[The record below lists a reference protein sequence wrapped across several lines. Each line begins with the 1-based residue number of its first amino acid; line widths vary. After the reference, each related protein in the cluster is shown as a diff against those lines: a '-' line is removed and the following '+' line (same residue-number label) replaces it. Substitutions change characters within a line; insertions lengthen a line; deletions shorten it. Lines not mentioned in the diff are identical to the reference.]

1 MRPSV
6 TPVPRIVVARV
17 SVKPHHTGLAHR
29 LSEALTAR
37 HLHLSTCAVSLAT
50 RGVTC
55 GPRSAAARAGFR
67 GGNVIGCLD
76 TSLPP
81 ARAEETIMS
90 QPSEPTPNPVPSPL
104 RNDTVCV
111 GIHVPSVAVAPLG
124 SGETYAAFFR
134 QVESLG
140 FDAVWTEDRLF
151 HPANLLDSVVLLTWA
166 AANTRR
172 LLLGTAVM
180 LLNLRQAPVVARQVA
195 SLQHLCGGRLA
206 LGVSLGGRPEEYAAL
221 GVPMA
226 KRVAVFRESVA
237 VLRQLLAGQPVT
249 HQGPYFRLQDATVR
263 PAARIPLLVGGLVED
278 ALRRAGELADGW
290 IMGPFGSAQDFRRGW
305 RIVQDAARAAGKN
318 PDALVAGR
326 LLYVVADDNRT
337 RARETLGA
345 FLHGYYGPRFD
356 VDAHA
361 IFGPS
366 REVTARLREQV
377 EAGITHLMLGVPTLD
392 HAHLRRLAEQ
402 VVPGLRS

>member
-1 MRPSV
+1 VYR
-6 TPVPRIVVARV
+6 
-17 SVKPHHTGLAHR
+17 G
-29 LSEALTAR
+29 TAR
-37 HLHLSTCAVSLAT
+37 QAAPQLRHGCVAAAHHHLPLACVLPFRNKREMGLTPSAASNRPT
-50 RGVTC
+50 RGPHT
-55 GPRSAAARAGFR
+55 GFR
-67 GGNVIGCLD
+67 GGNVVGCIGV
-76 TSLPP
+76 SLL
-81 ARAEETIMS
+81 AAFAEETAVS
-90 QPSEPTPNPVPSPL
+90 QFPEPTLSTGPSLL

-124 SGETYAAFFR
+124 SGDAYAEFFR

-140 FDAVWTEDRLF
+140 LDAVWTEDRIF

-206 LGVSLGGRPEEYAAL
+206 LGVSLGGRAEEYAAL
-221 GVPMA
+221 GVPMT

-249 HQGPYFRLQDATVR
+249 QQGQFFRLQDATVR
-263 PAARIPLLVGGLVED
+263 PAARVPVLVGGLVEG

-326 LLYVVADDNRT
+326 LLYVAVDDDRA
-337 RARETLGA
+337 RARETLRA
-345 FLHGYYGPRFD
+345 FLHGYYGSRFD
-356 VDAHA
+356 VDEHA
-361 IFGPS
+361 IFGPPQ
-366 REVTARLREQV
+366 EVTARLREQV

-392 HAHLRRLAEQ
+392 HTHLRRLAEQ
-402 VVPGLRS
+402 VALELRT